1 MFEKFSPEILSLIL
15 SSVMAIDRALE
26 KISFSDK
33 KKLTK
38 RIRQFHSQLQALIN
52 DAERIFSLIQNADEQ
67 IKDYGESQ
75 FAKIVQDKL
84 ETQADR
90 IKELIEKILDSD
102 MSLILENIDENIR
115 VQLSRAIG
123 FKRDGIFIALAEMK
137 YSKLKIDSGQL
148 FVVRDK
154 KKIPAFPDIDKQ
166 LNVLL
171 KLKKCSKSLWE
182 TISSQISIKDL
193 KD

>member
-148 FVVRDK
+148 FIFRDK

>member
-26 KISFSDK
+26 KINFSDK